1 MAYGIELGN
10 TPMLADNLATSSY
23 VHAFTGDYDGA
34 TEYSQEAFRIS
45 QSIQNAWGC
54 SYSQAFVGP
63 VYWQQG
69 NPDLAVETMR
79 SSLRYAEQSGIVV
92 SLVYTRSELGLVLGE
107 LGDLVQGLAAVREA
121 IRIAENGRPQ
131 LLRYALSQLARLQLL
146 AGDTEAAAA
155 AVAELRE
162 HSGPF
167 HMIQPYVIAVAECQL
182 ALQQGDAAE
191 AGRLLAQRLADLRRY
206 GMKAYIPETL
216 HLLAQA
222 QQQAGQ
228 ESDAVASLDE
238 ARELAAAIGSRWME
252 WRILAALAS
261 LSSPAEAKELRGR
274 ARAIIDGIEQ
284 HISDPA
290 LRAVVPQSAGH
301 TQPGARLI
309 RRGTNAALVPLTC
322 LPAILDQ
329 DGNLNHL
336 PAAHDADRYGLADA
350 VAAELGQQVIVVT
363 HRTRR
368 PRPRWCR
375 PGTALPSRPGCPARP
390 RRSAGRSPGP
400 VALPGWRAD
409 GRAGY

>member
-1 MAYGIELGN
+1 M
-10 TPMLADNLATSSY
+10 PSSRGLWSRWC
-23 VHAFTGDYDGA
+23 T
-34 TEYSQEAFRIS
+34 R
-45 QSIQNAWGC
+45 
-54 SYSQAFVGP
+54 GP
-63 VYWQQG
+63 
-69 NPDLAVETMR
+69 
-79 SSLRYAEQSGIVV
+79 
-92 SLVYTRSELGLVLGE
+92 SLVWCWGSWAIWCRVWQPCARRSASPRT
-107 LGDLVQGLAAVREA
+107 DVRNCCA
-121 IRIAENGRPQ
+121 TP
-131 LLRYALSQLARLQLL
+131 LSQLARLQLL
-146 AGDTEAAAA
+146 AGDTEAAAG

-290 LRAVVPQSAGH
+290 LLRQSFH
-301 TQPGARLI
+301 NRPDIHSL
-309 RRGTNAALVPLTC
+309 
-322 LPAILDQ
+322 
-329 DGNLNHL
+329 
-336 PAAHDADRYGLADA
+336 AH
-350 VAAELGQQVIVVT
+350 V
-363 HRTRR
+363 
-368 PRPRWCR
+368 
-375 PGTALPSRPGCPARP
+375 
-390 RRSAGRSPGP
+390 
-400 VALPGWRAD
+400 
-409 GRAGY
+409 